1 MDKQRITSFVNQL
14 FEDVPKSNLVFE
26 QKEELQSHLEER
38 IADYMA
44 GGTSFEDAFIRAK
57 DDLGDAGELVKE
69 FEKKGGSK
77 KKKKH
82 KKNRSKRFPYIITP
96 LSPFIYILLGF
107 LIPGWQVWAVGW
119 IIIPMMPI
127 IETAI
132 SSKSLTVLVG
142 ITPFIYVGLGII
154 LMDWRFWALGWM
166 IIPIAGIVLSGPW
179 APNWKD
185 FNDGDEVVVTG
196 IEVEPEPVTDD
207 RRN

>member
-1 MDKQRITSFVNQL
+1 MDKQRIISFVNQL
-14 FEDVPKSNLVFE
+14 FEDVPNSNLVIE
-26 QKEELQSHLEER
+26 QKEELKSHLEER

-44 GGTSFEDAFIRAK
+44 GGISFEDAFSKAK
-57 DDLGDAGELVKE
+57 DDLGDVGELVRE

-82 KKNRSKRFPYIITP
+82 KKNRGKRFPYILTP
-96 LSPFIYILLGF
+96 LSPFIYIMLGF
-107 LIPGWQVWAVGW
+107 MIPGWQIWAVGW
-119 IIIPMMPI
+119 IIIPMIPI

-154 LMDWRFWALGWM
+154 LMDWRFWAFGWV

-179 APNWKD
+179 TSKESD
-185 FNDGDEVVVTG
+185 VDDDLEDETSSFD
-196 IEVEPEPVTDD
+196 IEPEPIFDD
-207 RRN
+207 KKN